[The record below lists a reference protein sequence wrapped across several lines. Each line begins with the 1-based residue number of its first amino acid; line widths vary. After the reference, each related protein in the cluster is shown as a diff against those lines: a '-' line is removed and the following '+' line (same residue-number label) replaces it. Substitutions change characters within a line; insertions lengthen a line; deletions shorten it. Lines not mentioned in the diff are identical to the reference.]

1 MRQSREDLVGHLHD
15 QVEFLQSSGAAFDA
29 GQTSEAKRLS
39 TAIRILVHDTGVSKS
54 LLGQLGVKDDLL
66 FVDTKI
72 PLPTPTEPGMIMV
85 DMMNT
90 GLAGIHMGED
100 SPYFAGL
107 ENRDRFDSKP
117 FEEWWT
123 TSIINDPR
131 GNQFGRRELVLGLA
145 HTDGGAHVDPELE
158 EAYAELSRDNSLG
171 LTFYQND
178 ERLPDTSP
186 VPANVRQIAFEVE
199 KTILEQLE
207 DVLAERP

>member
-1 MRQSREDLVGHLHD
+1 
-15 QVEFLQSSGAAFDA
+15 
-29 GQTSEAKRLS
+29 
-39 TAIRILVHDTGVSKS
+39 
-54 LLGQLGVKDDLL
+54 
-66 FVDTKI
+66 
-72 PLPTPTEPGMIMV
+72 
-85 DMMNT
+85 
-90 GLAGIHMGED
+90 
-100 SPYFAGL
+100 
-107 ENRDRFDSKP
+107 
-117 FEEWWT
+117 
-123 TSIINDPR
+123 
-131 GNQFGRRELVLGLA
+131 LVLGLA